1 MMDLQ
6 NKRNSDEEE
15 DFKSQ
20 VTKYWQ
26 VDRSIQQAES
36 TRTAL
41 RSQS

>member
-1 MMDLQ
+1 MIDLQ
-6 NKRNSDEEE
+6 NKRNSDEE

-26 VDRSIQQAES
+26 VDRLIQQAES
-36 TRTAL
+36 TWTAL